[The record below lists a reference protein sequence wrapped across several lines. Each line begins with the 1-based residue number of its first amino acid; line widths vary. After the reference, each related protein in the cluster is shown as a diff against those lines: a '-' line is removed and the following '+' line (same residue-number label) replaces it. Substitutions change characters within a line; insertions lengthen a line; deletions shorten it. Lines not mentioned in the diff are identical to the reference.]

1 MARDNTVKY
10 QWCTL
15 QLLPGT
21 EHPSYTG
28 VQVEVLEHT
37 DGRLQVRHEGEII
50 PTRPAPPTI
59 RCTARF
65 PWISGSHSGNRP
77 HCETPGQP
85 PPQPT
90 SVAKPGQPRARSHV
104 VEDDDE
110 DNDHIGNTV
119 SEPQAL
125 EERPLS
131 PRQLALWRA
140 VQEAKVQGISL
151 REIARQL
158 GVSRNTVRKYARA
171 LTQPT
176 NRPHNRGARRLPQL
190 AAKR

>member
-1 MARDNTVKY
+1 MARNNTVKY
-10 QWCTL
+10 QWRTL

-21 EHPSYTG
+21 ERPSYAG
-28 VQVEVLEHT
+28 VQLEVLEHT

-50 PTRPAPPTI
+50 PTRPVPPRSGALRASHGSLAPTPEI
-59 RCTARF
+59 GRIVKRL
-65 PWISGSHSGNRP
+65 GNHRLS
-77 HCETPGQP
+77 QP
-85 PPQPT
+85 QLRNLANLEPDPI
-90 SVAKPGQPRARSHV
+90 
-104 VEDDDE
+104 VEDDDRV
-110 DNDHIGNTV
+110 GNAG
-119 SEPQAL
+119 SNPQAL

-131 PRQLALWRA
+131 PRQLAVWRA
-140 VQEAKVQGISL
+140 VQEPKVQGISL

>member
-1 MARDNTVKY
+1 MKY
-10 QWCTL
+10 NWRTL

-21 EHPSYTG
+21 ERPSYSG
-28 VQVEVLEHT
+28 LQVEVLEHT
-37 DGRLQVRHEGEII
+37 DGRLQVRHDGEIVS
-50 PTRPAPPTI
+50 TQPAPPRSGALRASHGALAPT
-59 RCTARF
+59 
-65 PWISGSHSGNRP
+65 PEISRIVKRLANHRLS
-77 HCETPGQP
+77 QP
-85 PPQPT
+85 QLRNLANLEPDPI
-90 SVAKPGQPRARSHV
+90 
-104 VEDDDE
+104 VEDDDRV
-110 DNDHIGNTV
+110 GNTD
-119 SEPQAL
+119 SETQAL
-125 EERPLS
+125 EDRPLS

-158 GVSRNTVRKYARA
+158 GVSRNTVRKYARS